1 MKPSS
6 ARILELLRERP
17 QGLTSLDALAS
28 AGCWRLG
35 ARIWDLRAE
44 GYEIESKLVTT
55 PSGKHVA
62 KYVLLDPPM
71 QLDARL

>member
-35 ARIWDLRAE
+35 ARIWDLREA
-44 GYEIESKLVTT
+44 GFTIESRLVTT
-55 PSGKHVA
+55 PSGKRVS
-62 KYVLLDPPM
+62 KYVLLEDT
-71 QLDARL
+71 QLAVGL